1 MADQL
6 NDPMVLQ
13 NIISRISPAVL
24 LALEPSQLND
34 AAFLRGVLNRIT
46 AAPAPTQSEPAPAE
60 TQSHLSIPRT
70 VASINRNGSLSPP
83 SLSVFPNT
91 LQSPSV
97 TLECKSGHKNHP
109 DIHPFFNLT
118 IGPKKELCSIQSV
131 PCQSNLIWEDLEGA
145 KVRDNIFPIVFQ
157 VIQQAISSGLLSE
170 SDELEFFVQ
179 ELPFDTSPVMATK
192 DRDLCATMPFAEWE
206 GGQIVFYQLDIFAN
220 LNPLDIVIFP
230 SNHIIHF
237 NLCHKHKHGSVVTS
251 TDKGFDAWVKDENGY
266 AGENFGVGVFKQ
278 SNVLVVAE

>member
-34 AAFLRGVLNRIT
+34 AAFLCAVLNRIT

-60 TQSHLSIPRT
+60 TQSHLSIPGT
-70 VASINRNGSLSPP
+70 LASINGSLSPP

-109 DIHPFFNLT
+109 DIHPFFNPT

-179 ELPFDTSPVMATK
+179 ELPFDTSPGAT
-192 DRDLCATMPFAEWE
+192 PFI
-206 GGQIVFYQLDIFAN
+206 GYIINLNVTRGQIVFYQLDIFAN

-230 SNHIIHF
+230 SNHITHF

-251 TDKGFDAWVKDENGY
+251 TDKGFDAWVKDENGV
-266 AGENFGVGVFKQ
+266 NIWKQ
-278 SNVLVVAE
+278 PIGIAYFHWQFSTAHLAQP

>member
-13 NIISRISPAVL
+13 NIISRNSPAVL

-34 AAFLRGVLNRIT
+34 AAFLHGVLNRIT

-60 TQSHLSIPRT
+60 TQSHLSIPQT
-70 VASINRNGSLSPP
+70 
-83 SLSVFPNT
+83 
-91 LQSPSV
+91 
-97 TLECKSGHKNHP
+97 
-109 DIHPFFNLT
+109 
-118 IGPKKELCSIQSV
+118 
-131 PCQSNLIWEDLEGA
+131 
-145 KVRDNIFPIVFQ
+145 
-157 VIQQAISSGLLSE
+157 ISSGLLSE

-179 ELPFDTSPVMATK
+179 ELPFDTSPGPTPFIGCIINLNVTSDGHLDIK
-192 DRDLCATMPFAEWE
+192 DRDLCAIMPFAEWE

-230 SNHIIHF
+230 SNHITHF
-237 NLCHKHKHGSVVTS
+237 NFCHKHKHGSVVTS
-251 TDKGFDAWVKDENGY
+251 TDKGFDAWIKDENGY